1 MTRPVLLLLP
11 GMLNTVRVF
20 DRALDQAGLA
30 ADVRVLDLVACE
42 DLAAMATEGWRCVA
56 DLAPDRPLL
65 LAGYS
70 MGGYVALKM
79 LADARRP
86 VQGLALMASSAR
98 ADSDEGAALRQ
109 RAIATIER
117 DFERYLFSL
126 LGFLLSTESQADP
139 AFVAAV
145 RADMRAVGAQAAVR
159 QQRAAATRAD
169 HRAWLRTAPMPVEL
183 LCGSA
188 DKVTPL
194 HLSQELAALAPR
206 ARLQVVEGAGHLLP
220 FEHPGA
226 VAGTLQRLVAQA
238 TALL

>member
-1 MTRPVLLLLP
+1 MTAPVLLLLP

-20 DRALDQAGLA
+20 DRALGQAALA
-30 ADVRVLDLVACE
+30 AEVRVLDLAGPE
-42 DLAAMATEGWRCVA
+42 DLPAMAAEGWRCVS
-56 DLAPDRPLL
+56 DVAPGRALL

-79 LADARRP
+79 LADAPRP
-86 VQGLALMASSAR
+86 VRGLALIASSAR

-126 LGFLLSTESQADP
+126 LGFLLSARSQADP
-139 AFVAAV
+139 AFVAEV

-169 HRAWLRTAPMPVEL
+169 HRDWLRSAPMPVEL

-194 HLSQELAALAPR
+194 HLSEEIATLAPR
-206 ARLQVVEGAGHLLP
+206 AHLRVVDAAGHLLP

-226 VAGTLQRLVAQA
+226 VAGTLQRLVALA
-238 TALL
+238 TAPL